1 MDTPRKKRVFND
13 LITFQVFLTI
23 TKFKTGNKQDEQWIS
38 ILQCSVLQAKEETS
52 ADKKMENI
60 VGLTV
65 ADVDDRALEAWA
77 LL

>member
-1 MDTPRKKRVFND
+1 MDTPRKKRVVND